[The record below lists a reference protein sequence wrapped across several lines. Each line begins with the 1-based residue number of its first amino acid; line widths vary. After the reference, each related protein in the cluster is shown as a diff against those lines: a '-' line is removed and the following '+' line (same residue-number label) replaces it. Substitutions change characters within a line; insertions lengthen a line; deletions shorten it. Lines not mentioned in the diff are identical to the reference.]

1 MGKMSGLHSV
11 ILERILRILSKKNI
25 NWGSWK
31 IGKHSMDSWG
41 FKKKKVWVIGGEHNL
56 MQKSNENM

>member
-1 MGKMSGLHSV
+1 MGCTQSLWKGFY
-11 ILERILRILSKKNI
+11 IFYPKKI

-41 FKKKKVWVIGGEHNL
+41 FKKKKKVWVLGREQNL
-56 MQKSNENM
+56 MQKSHENM